1 MNAIFLFLNSWI
13 GQFDTTNLYQLTILR
28 HQYPDQFI
36 PIHYPIH
43 RNTGVHIHDVYINRD
58 NELLL
63 DQLMHSTL
71 PFTLKQ
77 SVFMQQYREPPS
89 GVGIRYRH
97 AR

>member
-28 HQYPDQFI
+28 HDHPDQFI

-63 DQLMHSTL
+63 NDLYVSNL
-71 PFTLKQ
+71 PMILKQ
-77 SVFMQQYREPPS
+77 SFFMKHYREPPL

-97 AR
+97 GR